1 MRFLPYPSTMIWF
14 LCISVF
20 GGCSCICVLANLPC
34 FASTLKLISIR
45 WYGSLSCGSLDISY
59 QHSNFCLK
67 TSGFLDN
74 LNFHKFNSK
83 VIEFSTSI
91 LFSVLYILLINSI
104 KLKWVELQSIQLD
117 WYVKLILQQIEEND
131 IRICQRA
138 TNLSYARIHL
148 ANWGVLS
155 SALSSLSSR
164 SQGQSEF
171 KDDRLQR
178 IC

>member
-1 MRFLPYPSTMIWF
+1 MRFLPYPSTMLSCADGLVMNRCHCEYLCICVF

-117 WYVKLILQQIEEND
+117 WYVKSPSRLKRTTSEYAKGRPISPMPGFILPTEVEV
-131 IRICQRA
+131 
-138 TNLSYARIHL
+138 SSHL
-148 ANWGVLS
+148 Y
-155 SALSSLSSR
+155 
-164 SQGQSEF
+164 
-171 KDDRLQR
+171 
-178 IC
+178 CHH